1 MKNFNALTQKNVQFS
16 ILFLYF
22 HHQQTAEGGEIEAKA
37 LVNLKVSLTFSLQKN
52 YSSCGEKKVTKLA

>member
-37 LVNLKVSLTFSLQKN
+37 LVNLKVSLTFP
-52 YSSCGEKKVTKLA
+52 Y